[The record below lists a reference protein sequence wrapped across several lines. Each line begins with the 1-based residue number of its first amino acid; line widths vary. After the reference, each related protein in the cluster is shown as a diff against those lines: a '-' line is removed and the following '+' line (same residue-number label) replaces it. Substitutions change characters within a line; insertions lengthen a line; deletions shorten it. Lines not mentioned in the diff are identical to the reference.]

1 MDNYITALITSTVS
15 KAPVPDN
22 DNKKI
27 IHSPISYV
35 AVYLLVACLFICLFI
50 RSFVRSF
57 VRSFL
62 GQTSA
67 TSMNLIL

>member
-15 KAPVPDN
+15 KVPVPDN

-35 AVYLLVACLFICLFI
+35 AVYLLVALLFVCYFVCLFIYL
-50 RSFVRSF
+50 FVRSF
-57 VRSFL
+57 VRSFRDKL
-62 GQTSA
+62 Q
-67 TSMNLIL
+67 LRV